1 MQYQAL
7 SAGLFMAMMLSAC
20 DADVVSSS
28 NGAMETRT
36 ATMENDTYQPGPG
49 WGLVWAD
56 EFEAGAIDED
66 SWNFQVLEAGRFND
80 EWQRYTSSSDNAY
93 VEDDYLVIKAVHE
106 SDDHGLDQ
114 YSSARLNTANKRVF
128 KYGKIAARIK
138 LPYGKGIWPAFWML
152 GANIDEN
159 GGDTPWPQ
167 SGEIDILELYGSK
180 NEAVIE
186 ANIHYADASGSHA
199 SMGAIAFELEQGR
212 FADAFHVFE
221 LEWDAE
227 RIAWSVDQQ
236 EFASIP
242 ISSDE
247 LSEFHQEF
255 FILLNIA
262 VGGAHAGRPDA
273 TTDFPQY
280 MYIDWVRV
288 YQRT

>member
-1 MQYQAL
+1 MHSLAL
-7 SAGLFMAMMLSAC
+7 PAGLFLAMMLSAC
-20 DADVVSSS
+20 DANVAKPGND
-28 NGAMETRT
+28 AMEAAT
-36 ATMENDTYQPGPG
+36 AGTEDESYEPGAG
-49 WGLVWAD
+49 WALVWAD
-56 EFEAGAIDED
+56 EFDAGAIDED

-80 EWQRYTSSSDNAY
+80 EWQRYTNSSNNAY
-93 VEDDYLVIKAVHE
+93 VEDGHLVIKAIHE

-114 YSSARLNTANKRVF
+114 YSSARLNTASKRVF

-138 LPYGKGIWPAFWML
+138 LPHGKGVWPAFWML

-180 NEAVIE
+180 NDAVVE

-199 SMGAIAFELEQGR
+199 SMGAVAFELEQGR

-221 LEWDAE
+221 LGWNAD
-227 RIAWSVDQQ
+227 RIAWSVDGE
-236 EFASIP
+236 EFASTP
-242 ISSDE
+242 ISSGE
-247 LSEFHQEF
+247 LSEFHEEF

-273 TTDFPQY
+273 STEFPQH
-280 MYIDWVRV
+280 MVIDWIRV
-288 YQRT
+288 YQET